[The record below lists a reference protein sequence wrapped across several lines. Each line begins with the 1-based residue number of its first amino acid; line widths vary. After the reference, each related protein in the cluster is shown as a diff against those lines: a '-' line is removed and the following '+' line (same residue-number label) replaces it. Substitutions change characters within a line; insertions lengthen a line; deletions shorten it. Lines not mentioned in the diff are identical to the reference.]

1 MQCRPAWVVDNPEV
15 GSVGVGLSSRNFTA
29 RVRTE
34 GMRGRGDSVGKSL
47 EVGNWCVVRLGS
59 LSASVGWRLEGI
71 GPGSKGREAR
81 VVAGL

>member
-1 MQCRPAWVVDNPEV
+1 
-15 GSVGVGLSSRNFTA
+15 
-29 RVRTE
+29 
-34 GMRGRGDSVGKSL
+34 MRGRGDSVGKSL